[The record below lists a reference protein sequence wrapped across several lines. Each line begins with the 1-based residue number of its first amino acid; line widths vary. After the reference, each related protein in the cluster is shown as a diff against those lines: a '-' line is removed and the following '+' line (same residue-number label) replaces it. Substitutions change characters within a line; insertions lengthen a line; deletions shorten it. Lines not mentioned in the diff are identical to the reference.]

1 MNTQSF
7 QDVPN
12 PLPVTSDDRGH
23 TPYYYTCKIV
33 TCHEIQL
40 KYICAYNN
48 IYDHRGS

>member
-23 TPYYYTCKIV
+23 THYYYLCKIV
-33 TCHEIQL
+33 TCHEIQF
-40 KYICAYNN
+40 KNIYTYNN
-48 IYDHRGS
+48 THDRRGS